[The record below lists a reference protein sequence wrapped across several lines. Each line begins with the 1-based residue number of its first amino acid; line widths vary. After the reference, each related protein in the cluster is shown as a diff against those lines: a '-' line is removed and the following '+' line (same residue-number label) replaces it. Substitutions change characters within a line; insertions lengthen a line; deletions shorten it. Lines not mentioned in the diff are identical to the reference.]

1 MPVITMSLTQ
11 NLLKLAKQGNPEAIA
26 QLLNQA
32 LQPKGITAR
41 VIRNG
46 EDLRVLLEASPVPE
60 PQILVPY
67 LEKKFAKLAMAS
79 IRTVRLQVKSP
90 ESAKVTWSRQLTLQ
104 PQPSASGVEPHT
116 PPPPDAAGAIAAPGK
131 LEARKTASN
140 PPKSQKSASK
150 TPQLVFGSL
159 LALIL
164 MIVGAS
170 FQSLLRPARTTR
182 TNVTL
187 RTDAKGIYRTPII
200 SRIAG
205 IPVIL
210 VKFNDSLEFP
220 MMVDTGASG
229 TLITPM
235 MASSLNL
242 KPAGQVNVQTPSGY
256 TTLDVGYLDSIAVDG
271 VKVVNVPVA
280 VGLPHMHVGLLGHDF
295 FGDLDVTVR
304 EEVVEFSARN

>member
-1 MPVITMSLTQ
+1 MSLTQ
-11 NLLKLAKQGNPEAIA
+11 NLLELAKQGNPAAIA
-26 QLLNQA
+26 QLLNQV
-32 LQPKGITAR
+32 LQPKGMTAR

-46 EDLRVLLEASPVPE
+46 ENLRVLLEASPVPE

-67 LEKKFAKLAMAS
+67 LEKKFTKLAMAS
-79 IRTVRLQVKSP
+79 IRTIRLQAKSP
-90 ESAKVTWSRQLTLQ
+90 ESAKVAWSRQLTLQ
-104 PQPSASGVEPHT
+104 PQSLATVVPPST
-116 PPPPDAAGAIAAPGK
+116 PSPKAPGK
-131 LEARKTASN
+131 AAAEKPASTPKT
-140 PPKSQKSASK
+140 SQKPASK
-150 TPQLVFGSL
+150 TPQLVFGGM
-159 LALIL
+159 LALLL
-164 MIVGAS
+164 MFVGAS

-187 RTDAKGIYRTPII
+187 RTDSQGIYRAPII
-200 SRIAG
+200 NRIAG

-242 KPAGQVNVQTPSGY
+242 KPTGQVHVQTPSGY

-271 VKVVNVPVA
+271 VKVANVPVA
-280 VGLPHMHVGLLGHDF
+280 VGLPHMNVGLLGHDF
-295 FGDLDVTVR
+295 FGDLDVSVR